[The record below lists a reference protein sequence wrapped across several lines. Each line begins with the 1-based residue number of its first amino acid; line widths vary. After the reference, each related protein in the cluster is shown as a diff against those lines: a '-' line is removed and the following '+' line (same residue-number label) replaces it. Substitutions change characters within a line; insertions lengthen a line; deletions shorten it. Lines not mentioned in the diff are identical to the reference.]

1 MWSDP
6 IADMLTR
13 IRNAYRASKIEVVAP
28 YSKPK
33 EAIARVLQK
42 NKFIGEVKVTEK
54 DKKKTLSCYL
64 LYKNGKAPIEHIKRV
79 SKTGQRVYKKASEIR
94 PTLNGYGISIIST
107 SKGVMTGM
115 EARKKN
121 LGGEVICEV
130 W

>member
-13 IRNAYRASKIEVVAP
+13 IRNAYRASKIEVTMPHSSA
-28 YSKPK
+28 K
-33 EAIARVLQK
+33 EAVVKLLQK
-42 NKFIGEVKVTEK
+42 NGFLGEVKVNK
-54 DKKKTLSCYL
+54 KGNKKTLSCYL

-121 LGGEVICEV
+121 LGGEVVCEV